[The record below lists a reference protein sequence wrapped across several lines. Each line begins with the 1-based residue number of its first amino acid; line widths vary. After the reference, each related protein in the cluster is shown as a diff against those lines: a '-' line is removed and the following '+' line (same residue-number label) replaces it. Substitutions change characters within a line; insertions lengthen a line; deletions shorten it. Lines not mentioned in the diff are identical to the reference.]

1 MLRLIGSHYHFRRA
15 IPQDLK
21 ALLGRSEISLSLR
34 TDKKLIARERA
45 ADLYA
50 RTGDFFHKART
61 LDEQASPT
69 LLQELLTLQT
79 QMIRDQETTLSLAEE
94 CHALEQ
100 KAEKARH
107 AMEMLA
113 RVQKESAFLQQSK
126 DHLSVIQTRLEALSQ
141 RLRTGSAVSAKEK
154 EMLREEANRLAAMI
168 VDIRSNQTLA
178 QQAGNLPASSPA
190 PLEDVGAEEKPVP
203 VKPSSPRLSVMA
215 EKFIYSDTTK
225 SPDTLKATRKTI
237 DLFIEAFGD
246 KPIRQIT
253 GTVAGEFFDLLSS
266 LPATHGKG
274 KTVLPLRMVIAQAK
288 EQGQE
293 TVSGKTVKNHFSRM
307 SSLWNHLVQRDLVDK
322 NPWAGW
328 DFNVTKKV
336 VRRGWTDNELALL
349 AHSNWSGTAVS
360 SHTWTGIITIGMF
373 TGMRLG
379 EICNLR
385 RQDIEVIDNVPC
397 FHVRPH
403 PEDGWSPK
411 TAAGTR
417 IIPIH
422 SSLLRMEG
430 LNLLEDSDEKY
441 LFPDLT
447 VSASGERGDN
457 FARSFSKHK
466 KRLGLPDAV
475 TFHSFRHTVSTKLR
489 NQEAHIR
496 ELWIDTVL
504 GHEASHKSQG
514 TMNYTSGIEVV
525 NLQQVIEALTYP
537 PECIQSLS

>member
-79 QMIRDQETTLSLAEE
+79 QMIRDQENTLSLAEE

-100 KAEKARH
+100 KAEKAQH

-113 RVQKESAFLQQSK
+113 QVQKESAFLQQSK
-126 DHLSVIQTRLEALSQ
+126 NHLAAIQTRLEALSQ
-141 RLRTGSAVSAKEK
+141 QLRTGAAVSAKEK
-154 EMLREEANRLAAMI
+154 EMLRGEANRLAAMI

-178 QQAGNLPASSPA
+178 QQAGNLPATSPV
-190 PLEDVGAEEKPVP
+190 PLEEVGAEEKPVP

-225 SPDTLKATRKTI
+225 SADTLKATRKTI

-307 SSLWNHLVQRDLVDK
+307 SSLWSHLVQRDLVDK

-328 DFNVTKKV
+328 DFNVTKKI
-336 VRRGWTDNELALL
+336 VRRGWTDRELALL
-349 AHSNWSGTAVS
+349 ASTHYSGAAVS
-360 SHTWTGIITIGMF
+360 HRTWAGIITIGMF

-385 RQDIEVIDNVPC
+385 RQDIEVTDGVLC

-422 SSLLRMEG
+422 SSLLGMEG
-430 LNLLEDSDEKY
+430 LNQLQDNGEKY
-441 LFPDLT
+441 LFADLT
-447 VSASGERGDN
+447 LSNAGERGDN
-457 FARSFSKHK
+457 FARAFSKHK
-466 KRLGLPDAV
+466 KRIGIPEDV

-514 TMNYTSGIEVV
+514 TMNYTSGIDVA

-537 PECIQSLS
+537 PECIMPF